1 MKVRLLNGSLFGDQE
16 REGSLRDWN
25 LAGTRFLENEFESRA
40 RELRE

>member
-25 LAGTRFLENEFESRA
+25 LAEKRFLENEFQERSREV
-40 RELRE
+40 RE